1 MVIARY
7 TRERIGRMWSDKT
20 KYEKWLEIEK
30 AVLLAKAELRLI
42 PRDVVKTINANAE
55 FTVIRIEEI
64 EKEVEHDMLAFIMAV
79 QENLPPGVAGEFHKG
94 LTSYDVEEPA
104 MILQIREAIEIILP
118 EIEYVSDILTN
129 KAIAN
134 RWTEIAFRTHGQIA
148 ELGTLGIKFLRWLD
162 LFERSHRHLT
172 DLAKEINVCKLSG
185 AVGTYSSIGPE
196 VEKETAKILEMEPA
210 RIASQIL
217 SRDYHARVI
226 NELAILASAI
236 EQIALEIR
244 LHSQSGIDELQEP
257 FKEKQKG
264 SSAMPHKRN
273 PILCERL
280 CGLARVARSYAIVAM
295 ENIATWDERDISHSG
310 PERIILPDAFILTDY
325 MLAKLAYIL
334 DGLQVFPKKMK
345 ENIEETYGTLFSQ
358 QIKVFLLEKGVNPEV
373 AYRLVQESSFK
384 AIAEKRH
391 ISEIVGE
398 SLVFKDLDIDIKE
411 LKESCFDPKFQLK
424 HIDEIYARF
433 NL

>member
-1 MVIARY
+1 MIARY
-7 TRERIGRMWSDKT
+7 TRERMGRIWQDKS
-20 KYEKWLEIEK
+20 KYDKWLQVEK
-30 AVLLAKAELRLI
+30 AVLQAKAKLGLI
-42 PRDVVKTINANAE
+42 RRDVVKTINTQAK
-55 FTVIRIEEI
+55 FTAVRIEEI
-64 EKEVEHDMLAFIMAV
+64 EKEVEHDMLAFVMTV
-79 QENLPPGVAGEFHKG
+79 QENLPPGIAGEFHKG

-104 MILQIREAIEIILP
+104 MILQIREATEIILT

-134 RWTEIAFRTHGQIA
+134 RWTEMAFRTHGQIA
-148 ELGTLGIKFLRWLD
+148 ELGTLGIKFLRWYD
-162 LFERSHRHLT
+162 IIERSHHYLT

-185 AVGTYSSIGPE
+185 SVGTYSSLGPE
-196 VEKETAKILEMEPA
+196 IEKETAKILGMEPA

-226 NELAILASAI
+226 KELAILASAI

-280 CGLARVARSYAIVAM
+280 CGLARVVRTYAIVAM
-295 ENIATWDERDISHSG
+295 ENIASWDERDISHSG

-334 DGLQVFPKKMK
+334 EGLQVFPEKMK
-345 ENIEETYGTLFSQ
+345 ENIAETYGTLFSQ

-373 AYRLVQESSFK
+373 AYRLVQESAFK
-384 AIAEKRH
+384 AMEKKKH
-391 ISEIVGE
+391 ISEVIGE
-398 SLVFKDLDIDIKE
+398 SPVFKDLNLDIKE
-411 LKESCFDPKFQLK
+411 LKKSCFDPKLQLK
-424 HIDEIYARF
+424 HIDEIFARF

>member
-1 MVIARY
+1 MITRY
-7 TRERIGRMWSDKT
+7 TRERMGRIWSDKS
-20 KYEKWLEIEK
+20 KYDKWLQIEK
-30 AVLLAKAELRLI
+30 AVLLVKARLGLI
-42 PRDVVKTINANAE
+42 RHDVVKTINTQAK
-55 FTVIRIEEI
+55 FTVVRVEEI
-64 EKEVEHDMLAFIMAV
+64 EKEVEHDMLAFVMAV
-79 QENLPPGVAGEFHKG
+79 QENLPPGVAGEFHKS

-104 MILQIREAIEIILP
+104 MILQIREAIEIILT

-134 RWTEIAFRTHGQIA
+134 RWTEMAFRTHGQIA
-148 ELGTLGIKFLRWLD
+148 ELGTLGIKFLRWYD
-162 LFERSHRHLT
+162 IIERSRRHLM
-172 DLAKEINVCKLSG
+172 DLAKEINVCKFSG
-185 AVGTYSSIGPE
+185 AVGTYSSLGPE
-196 VEKETAKILEMEPA
+196 VEKETAKILGMEPA
-210 RIASQIL
+210 LIASQIL

-226 NELAILASAI
+226 NELAVLASAI

-257 FKEKQKG
+257 FKEEQKG

-280 CGLARVARSYAIVAM
+280 CGLARVVRSYAIVAM

-310 PERIILPDAFILTDY
+310 PERIILPDAFILIDY
-325 MLAKLAYIL
+325 MLAKLAYVL
-334 DGLQVFPKKMK
+334 EGLKAFPEKMK
-345 ENIEETYGTLFSQ
+345 ENIDETYGTLFSQ

-373 AYRLVQESSFK
+373 AYRLVQGSSFK
-384 AIAEKRH
+384 AIAERRH

-411 LKESCFDPKFQLK
+411 LKKSCFDSKSQLK